1 MAMEIKNKLDA
12 NLKAQLPIS
21 SLLQGPTV
29 SSLATQIL
37 EHIDETSEITA
48 IPSIAKMNGHSSH
61 HLTHNQQAM
70 WLLDQLMPK
79 GVSFNVSGAV
89 RILGELDR
97 AALHRAF
104 ENIMARHEV
113 LRTTFHIVDG
123 EPRQKV
129 HEQLS
134 LPISEMDAT
143 NWTEE
148 ALQSNLEEYAF
159 SSFDLEYEPAFRVV
173 LFKRSEE
180 ETIALI
186 AVHHIITD
194 FWSVTLLASEVM
206 TFYAAEKRNKP
217 PTLPPLQTTY
227 TDFAHWRNDMLSSA
241 DGERHLEYWRDQ
253 LSGELPILNLPA
265 DRPRKPIQTFRGET
279 QHLHINSELTQQLEE
294 LSTTNGA
301 TLYMTLLAAFQT
313 LLHRYSGQTDI
324 LVGSA
329 MAGRTHPDLAGLMG
343 YFVNPVGM
351 RTDFSDDQSFNAILN
366 QVRQTVLDALDHQE
380 YPPALLAQR
389 LNITHRD
396 ASRPPLFETTF
407 IFEKAHVGGIG
418 NLSSVALGIP
428 GARLS
433 MDDLTL
439 ESMSL
444 LRQPS
449 QFDLT
454 LMMAETGDSLS
465 AAFIYNPDLFDSSTI
480 TRFAGHFQTLLDGIT
495 SAPDRPISTLPL
507 LTIPELTFLNGLN
520 ATGSDFPHDLCLH
533 QLIEEQIARTPD
545 ATAVLFHDQQWT
557 YRELNKHTNKIAT
570 ILRKQGV
577 KPETLVGLCVD
588 RSPEMLAALLG
599 IHKAGGAYVPLD
611 PTFPHERLA
620 FMLEDSSVPV
630 LITQSSLISLFPNY
644 DGTLILLDKLDEQL
658 PSTKKSSSRKKP
670 IPDNLAYVLYTSGS
684 TGKPKGVMIPHRALV
699 NFLVSMLKRPG
710 LSADDTLL
718 AVTTLSFDIAGLE
731 LYLPLITGAKVVIAD
746 KETAYD
752 PILLIQEM
760 EHVNATVMQATPATW
775 RMLIE
780 AGWQGKKDLKI
791 LCGGEALPADL
802 ASELVERG
810 HELWNLYGPTETTI
824 WSTLY
829 QIEKS
834 GLNGSIGNVSIGRPI
849 ANTQIHILDAH
860 GHPVPIGVSGELH
873 IGGDGLALGYLN
885 RPELT
890 SERFVQHDSLSTL
903 YKTGDLAR
911 WLSDGNIEFLGR
923 IDQQVKIRG
932 FRIEIGEVES
942 VLNQH
947 PCIGQA
953 VVVARRE
960 NSSEASL
967 VAYVLPAS
975 GAALSE
981 SKGEEAD
988 AGQLREFLRTKL
1000 PEYMIPSAFVN
1011 LASFPMT
1018 PNGKV
1023 DRKALPALSNDQLA
1037 VKAEYVAPRTAEEE
1051 AIAKICA
1058 EALNIE
1064 CVGVH
1069 DNFFDLGG
1077 NSLVATRLV
1086 FQLQEHFQV
1095 KLPLVRLFESPT
1107 VAGLAAAIED
1117 AKVSPS
1123 SDNHLFDMISLDE
1136 LKNEIALDE
1145 SVHTNGSNYTPV
1157 ANWKHVFLTGGTGF
1171 LGAYLLK
1178 GLLAK
1183 GDVTVHCLVRA
1194 EDEEDG
1200 LRRLKRNLD
1209 YYQLWDDSFASR
1221 IRIVLGNLDR
1231 PRFGFSSEEFD
1242 SLANELDVIY
1252 HNGAMVNFVY
1262 PYYALKPVNV
1272 DSTQD
1277 VLRLASSGRLKPV
1290 HFISSLSVFM
1300 KGELRENGSCYEEA
1314 NLEEVG
1320 VPFGGYG
1327 QSKWVAEGLMRA
1339 AADRGVP
1346 ITIFRPDN
1354 ILGDRTNGILNTND
1368 MTYSLVRAIFKM
1380 ASVPDVEIMGGI
1392 VPVDFVSD
1400 AILHLSRQPESF
1412 GKTFHLSSRKQSNFV
1427 EIFEMISEMGMPI
1440 KQVPFE
1446 QWKMDYYDLVKRFP
1460 DEAFH
1465 AFLPLINQVGEHRL
1479 SLPRLDLT
1487 NTLTGLEG
1495 SSIICPSVDE
1505 KLVETYVKYFVKSG
1519 LLLPADT

>member
-1 MAMEIKNKLDA
+1 MDGQKRVSRPLRLKRLDPPCLPQTPIQRQKLLQDFIQKQAARILGMETSRLSLDQPLDTMGLDSLMAMELKNSLDA
-12 NLKAQLPIS
+12 QLKSQLPIS

-29 SSLATQIL
+29 ASLTVQIL
-37 EHIDETSEITA
+37 EHLDTAYEITS
-48 IPSIAKMNGHSSH
+48 IQTIAKMNGHSSH
-61 HLTHNQQAM
+61 PLTHNQQAM

-89 RILGELDR
+89 RIFGELDR
-97 AALHRAF
+97 PALRRAF
-104 ENIMARHEV
+104 ETLMARHEV
-113 LRTTFHIVDG
+113 LRTTFHVVEG
-123 EPRQKV
+123 QPTQKV
-129 HEQLS
+129 HEHLS
-134 LPISEMDAT
+134 LPISEVDAS

-148 ALQSNLEEYAF
+148 TLQFHLEDYAF
-159 SSFDLEYEPAFRVV
+159 HSFDLENDPAFRVV
-173 LFKRSEE
+173 LFRRSEE
-180 ETIALI
+180 ETVTLI

-194 FWSVTLLASEVM
+194 FWSMTLLASEIM
-206 TFYAAEKRNKP
+206 TFYAAEKRGETPN
-217 PTLPPLQTTY
+217 LPSLQTTY
-227 TDFAHWRNDMLSSA
+227 TDFAHWRNDALSSA
-241 DGERHLEYWRDQ
+241 DGEHHWEYWRGQ
-253 LSGELPILNLPA
+253 LAGELPILNLPA
-265 DRPRKPIQTFRGET
+265 DRPRRPIQTFRGET
-279 QHLHINSELTQQLEE
+279 QHLHINAELTQKLKA
-294 LSTTNGA
+294 LSSANGA

-351 RTDFSDDQSFNAILN
+351 RADFTDDPSFNILLN

-407 IFEKAHVGGIG
+407 IFEKAHVEGIRDL
-418 NLSSVALGIP
+418 NSVALGIP
-428 GARLS
+428 GARL
-433 MDDLTL
+433 MMEDLTL

-495 SAPDRPISTLPL
+495 STPDRPLSTLPL
-507 LTIPELTFLNGLN
+507 LTTPELTLLEGLN
-520 ATGSDFPHDLCLH
+520 ATESDYPHDLCLH

-545 ATAVLFHDQQWT
+545 AIAVVFHDQQWT
-557 YRELNKHTNKIAT
+557 YRELDKHADKIAS

-620 FMLEDSSVPV
+620 FMLEDSSSPV
-630 LITQSSLISLFPNY
+630 LVTQSSLALLFPKY
-644 DGTLILLDKLDEQL
+644 DGTVILLDKLDEKL
-658 PSTKKSSSRKKP
+658 SNTKKRTSRKKP
-670 IPDNLAYVLYTSGS
+670 SSDNLAYVLYTSGS
-684 TGKPKGVMIPHRALV
+684 TGRPKGVMISHRALV
-699 NFLVSMLKRPG
+699 NFLLSMQKQPG

-746 KETAYD
+746 RETAFD
-752 PILLIQEM
+752 PNLLMQEM
-760 EHVNATVMQATPATW
+760 ERVNATVMQATPATW

-780 AGWQGKKDLKI
+780 AGWQGKKDLRI
-791 LCGGEALPADL
+791 LCGGEALPSDL
-802 ASELVERG
+802 ASQLLECG
-810 HELWNLYGPTETTI
+810 CELWNLYGPTETTI

-829 QIEKS
+829 HVEKS
-834 GLNGSIGNVSIGRPI
+834 KLNGSTGSVSIGRPI

-860 GHPVPIGVSGELH
+860 GHPVPIGVSGELF
-873 IGGDGLALGYLN
+873 IGGDGLARGYLN

-890 SERFVQHDSLSTL
+890 EERFIPHLVALSGAIAKTKRGEGATL
-903 YKTGDLAR
+903 YKTGDLSR
-911 WLSDGNIEFLGR
+911 WLPNGNIEFLGR

-942 VLNQH
+942 VLSQH
-947 PCIGQA
+947 PNVGQA

-960 NSSEASL
+960 KSSEASL
-967 VAYVLPAS
+967 VAYVVSAS
-975 GAALSE
+975 GV
-981 SKGEEAD
+981 KEAD
-988 AGQLREFLRTKL
+988 AGQLQEFLRAKL
-1000 PEYMIPSAFVN
+1000 PEYMIPSAFVT

-1058 EALNIE
+1058 EALKVQR
-1064 CVGVH
+1064 VGVH

-1107 VAGLAAAIED
+1107 VAGLAAAIAD
-1117 AKVSPS
+1117 AKTSPATEG
-1123 SDNHLFDMISLDE
+1123 HLFDAISLDE
-1136 LKNEIALDE
+1136 LKSEVLLDV
-1145 SVHTNGSNYTPV
+1145 SIRANGSAVTP
-1157 ANWKHVFLTGGTGF
+1157 AENWKHVFLTGGTGF

-1178 GLLAK
+1178 GLLIK
-1183 GDVTVHCLVRA
+1183 DDMIVHCLVRA

-1200 LRRLKRNLD
+1200 LRRLKKNLG
-1209 YYQLWDDSFASR
+1209 YYQLWDDSFAAR
-1221 IRIVLGNLDR
+1221 VRVVPGNLDR
-1231 PRFGFSSEEFD
+1231 PRFGLSDEGFD
-1242 SLANELDVIY
+1242 SLASELDVIY

-1277 VLRLASSGRLKPV
+1277 VLRLASTGKSKPV

-1300 KGELRENGSCYEEA
+1300 KGDLRKNGLCYENA
-1314 NLEEVG
+1314 NLERLVCHSG
-1320 VPFGGYG
+1320 V
-1327 QSKWVAEGLMRA
+1327 
-1339 AADRGVP
+1339 
-1346 ITIFRPDN
+1346 T
-1354 ILGDRTNGILNTND
+1354 
-1368 MTYSLVRAIFKM
+1368 VRAN
-1380 ASVPDVEIMGGI
+1380 GWRRG
-1392 VPVDFVSD
+1392 
-1400 AILHLSRQPESF
+1400 
-1412 GKTFHLSSRKQSNFV
+1412 
-1427 EIFEMISEMGMPI
+1427 
-1440 KQVPFE
+1440 
-1446 QWKMDYYDLVKRFP
+1446 
-1460 DEAFH
+1460 
-1465 AFLPLINQVGEHRL
+1465 
-1479 SLPRLDLT
+1479 
-1487 NTLTGLEG
+1487 
-1495 SSIICPSVDE
+1495 
-1505 KLVETYVKYFVKSG
+1505 
-1519 LLLPADT
+1519 